1 MRGRVVTRVLLVTG
15 ARSLATRPGAEAWAR
30 GVIAEALAGVDLL
43 IVGDAPGPDAWAA
56 ESVGRCLVGE
66 EWRGNDAE
74 CHRYLTRGRDAG
86 WIVASGGCEDSG
98 EEEYVAR
105 WTRIV
110 GGTTPLDRNAAMV
123 RMAAEWRDR
132 DADVR
137 VLALL
142 DALKPAGSTR
152 GTEHTVELA
161 RRAGLTVVERVW
173 PRDAARGE

>member
-1 MRGRVVTRVLLVTG
+1 MTRVLLITG
-15 ARSLATRPGAEAWAR
+15 ARSLADSRDAERWAR
-30 GVIAEALAGVDLL
+30 ALIAEALAGVDLL
-43 IVGDAPGPDAWAA
+43 IVGDAEGPDAWAA

-86 WIVASGGCEDSG
+86 WIVASGGREDS
-98 EEEYVAR
+98 EQEYVAR

-110 GGTTPLDRNAAMV
+110 RGATPLDRNAAMV
-123 RMAAEWRDR
+123 RMAAGWRDR

-137 VLALL
+137 VLAFL

-152 GTEHTVELA
+152 GTEHTVGLA
-161 RRAGLTVVERVW
+161 RAAGLTVVERVW
-173 PRDAARGE
+173 PRDAAGGATT